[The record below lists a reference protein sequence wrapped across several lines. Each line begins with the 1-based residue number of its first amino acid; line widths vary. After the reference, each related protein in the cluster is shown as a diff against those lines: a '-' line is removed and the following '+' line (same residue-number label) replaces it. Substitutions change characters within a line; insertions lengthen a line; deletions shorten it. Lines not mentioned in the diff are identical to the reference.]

1 MLILA
6 LDTSTRTGSVALAR
20 DGALLHAADGGAER
34 LHVERLPGILT
45 DVLAAHGA
53 TLQDVDRLAVLS
65 GPGGFTGLRV
75 GLATIQGLAF
85 ALDRQVFV
93 ASTLDVLAVAAH
105 RAAPL
110 TPVVG
115 AWMRGM
121 RGEVFSGVYRP
132 SPECGPTGLEVLLAP
147 VVGSPDDVA
156 AQWPVHV
163 GRGPVAVAGDAWP
176 QEADALRRVVGA
188 DRLVAVTAPPL
199 AGLLA
204 LLAGDPRAEVVGPHA
219 VAPTYVRRPDAV
231 VLRERA
237 GLEVPETP

>member
-20 DGALLHAADGGAER
+20 DGVLLHAADGGAER
-34 LHVERLPGILT
+34 LHVERLPGVLT
-45 DVLAAHGA
+45 DVLSAHGA
-53 TLQDVDRLAVLS
+53 TLADVDRLAVLS

-93 ASTLDVLAVAAH
+93 ASTLEILALAAH
-105 RAAPL
+105 RAVPDAR
-110 TPVVG
+110 VVG

-121 RGEVFSGVYRP
+121 RGEVFSALYRP
-132 SPECGPTGLEVLLAP
+132 EPDAGPSGLGIVLPA
-147 VVGSPDDVA
+147 VVGTPAEVA
-156 AQWPVHV
+156 EQWV
-163 GRGPVAVAGDAWP
+163 GYVGSADVAVAGDAWP
-176 QEADALRRVVGA
+176 QEADALRHVLGA
-188 DRLVAVTAPPL
+188 GRLHPVDAPPL

-204 LLAGDPRAEVVGPHA
+204 LLAADARAELVGPHA

-231 VLRERA
+231 LLRERA
-237 GLEVPETP
+237 GLAVPETP

>member
-20 DGALLHAADGGAER
+20 DGVLLDAAAGEAER
-34 LHVERLPGILT
+34 LHVERLPGVLT
-45 DVLAAHGA
+45 EMLARHGA
-53 TLQDVDRLAVLS
+53 TLQEVDRLAVLS

-85 ALDRQVFV
+85 ALDRAVFV
-93 ASTLDVLAVAAH
+93 ASTLEVLAVAAH
-105 RAAPL
+105 RAAPQA
-110 TPVVG
+110 PIAG

-121 RGEVFSGVYRP
+121 RGEVFSALYRP
-132 SPECGPTGLEVLLAP
+132 AAERSPTGLAELLAP
-147 VVGSPDDVA
+147 VVGSPGDVA
-156 AQWPVHV
+156 AQWPAHI
-163 GRGPVAVAGDAWP
+163 GSHEVAVAGDAWP
-176 QEADALRRVVGA
+176 GEADALRLAVGG
-188 DRLVAVTAPPL
+188 DRLVPVTVAPL

-204 LLAGDPRAEVVGPHA
+204 LLAGDARAEVVGPHA

-237 GLEVPETP
+237 GLVVPDTP